1 MKTKFLGFIIS
12 TKGIATDLE
21 KVAVVLSWEHPTTVK
36 GIQSFLGFCNFYW
49 WFIHGYS
56 QIACLLTQLTKKEV
70 RFEWMKACMQAFEEL
85 KHQLASAPILAY
97 YHPEWPTYVETDASD
112 SAVAAVLL

>member
-1 MKTKFLGFIIS
+1 
-12 TKGIATDLE
+12 
-21 KVAVVLSWEHPTTVK
+21 
-36 GIQSFLGFCNFYW
+36 
-49 WFIHGYS
+49 
-56 QIACLLTQLTKKEV
+56 
-70 RFEWMKACMQAFEEL
+70 MKACMQAFEEL